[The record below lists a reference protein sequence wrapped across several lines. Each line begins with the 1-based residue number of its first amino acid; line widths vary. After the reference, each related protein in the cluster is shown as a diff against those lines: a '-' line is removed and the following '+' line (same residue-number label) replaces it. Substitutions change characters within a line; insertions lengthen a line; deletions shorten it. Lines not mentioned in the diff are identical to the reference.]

1 MPTSR
6 ALDEAVVASWRTN
19 NQVTVFFVENLPAG
33 LWAQPVPGAPRR
45 TVRMILGHLHNARC
59 MWIKMLGAKAGI
71 PVPKS
76 VNRQKVTCA
85 QLLPA
90 LDRSSAGVV
99 RLLEL
104 GLERGGKIA
113 GFPQDVVHFMAY
125 LTAHEGHHRGQVCMI
140 ARQTGH
146 RLPQEITAG
155 LWQWSKRAREV
166 TRR

>member
-45 TVRMILGHLHNARC
+45 TVRMILGHLHNAR
-59 MWIKMLGAKAGI
+59 L
-71 PVPKS
+71 
-76 VNRQKVTCA
+76 
-85 QLLPA
+85 
-90 LDRSSAGVV
+90 
-99 RLLEL
+99 
-104 GLERGGKIA
+104 
-113 GFPQDVVHFMAY
+113 
-125 LTAHEGHHRGQVCMI
+125 I